1 MYTIAFDTTAAGCS
15 VALTQ
20 DERVLGRYVEQM
32 DFGQAEVLIP
42 AIQNLLNE
50 HNLQMTDLGLLTVC
64 VGPGS
69 FTGVRSSIS
78 AARAFGLACPELTV
92 GGVSAFD
99 AYAYSLSWTPDQIA
113 ALNAVIIETKRE
125 DFSFQIFDEPLC
137 QMATTSAKPEAA
149 NREDIITRLRDR
161 KVTFIGDGVERF
173 LSVPTGLSIHAIIM
187 KPHLDIE
194 DLARCGLRKFNRKTV
209 DFPKPLYLR
218 APDVCVK

>member
-69 FTGVRSSIS
+69 FYRGTFQY
-78 AARAFGLACPELTV
+78 FG
-92 GGVSAFD
+92 GS
-99 AYAYSLSWTPDQIA
+99 
-113 ALNAVIIETKRE
+113 
-125 DFSFQIFDEPLC
+125 
-137 QMATTSAKPEAA
+137 
-149 NREDIITRLRDR
+149 
-161 KVTFIGDGVERF
+161 RF
-173 LSVPTGLSIHAIIM
+173 WAGLS
-187 KPHLDIE
+187 
-194 DLARCGLRKFNRKTV
+194 
-209 DFPKPLYLR
+209 
-218 APDVCVK
+218 